1 MRLKAG
7 RKRPSSGWLP
17 KVTLSGFLLLASGT
31 QAVAEETSSDW
42 QFYFTPYLWMTGLGM
57 ETRGIGPIPSNDMN
71 VDFTQVW
78 DHLNFALQANLEVR
92 KDRFLAI
99 LDLNYFNLGA
109 DEGLSGPVFDHAS
122 LDMVG
127 VLASANV
134 GYTVVT
140 PDPISFEPFVGVQ
153 VYSVDVDLSFRG
165 GPSPSASDTKTFVDP
180 MVGFQS
186 RLMLGSDFFVDGL
199 ATIGG
204 FGVSSKLTYQL
215 FGGLG
220 WQANEWL
227 QVRAGYRHFF
237 LEQSGGKLIRNVTMS
252 GPIVGATFRF

>member
-1 MRLKAG
+1 MCLRSE
-7 RKRPSSGWLP
+7 RKRRHWLP
-17 KVTLSGFLLLASGT
+17 GAALAALLLLAMGRPASA
-31 QAVAEETSSDW
+31 QENSSDW

-57 ETRGIGPIPSNDMN
+57 ETRGIGSVPSNEMN
-71 VDFTQVW
+71 VDFSQVW
-78 DHLNFALQANLEVR
+78 DHLNFAFQANLEAR
-92 KDRFLAI
+92 KDRFFAMLNF
-99 LDLNYFNLGA
+99 NYFNLGA

-134 GYTVVT
+134 GYTLVK
-140 PDPISFEPFVGVQ
+140 PEPISFEPFVGVQ

-199 ATIGG
+199 ATVGG
-204 FGVSSKLTYQL
+204 FGVNSKLTYQL
-215 FGGLG
+215 FGGVG